1 MEKIRQLFQFF
12 KDAVEELK
20 KVSWLT
26 RNQML
31 ASTWRVILLVIVF
44 SIFVG
49 ALDFIISTSFNLLIS

>member
-12 KDAVEELK
+12 RDAAEELK

-26 RNQML
+26 RAQMM
-31 ASTWRVILLVIVF
+31 ASTWLVILLVIVF

-49 ALDFIISTSFNLLIS
+49 ALDFVISTSFHFLIS